1 MKGWIWKGDTSS
13 DEVTG
18 HAFGWSVATQLI
30 DGRNTA
36 RQHEMR
42 GRLRSLAR
50 HIIMHNYTLRDV
62 DGRVTTWGRWQPAA
76 LNADFAL
83 SDDRG
88 NNALECVFNQSILC
102 NVLSLTE
109 IESG

>member
-18 HAFGWSVATQLI
+18 HSFGWSVAAQLI
-30 DGRNTA
+30 DRRDTA

-50 HIIMHNYTLRDV
+50 NIIMHNYTLKDV

-76 LNADFAL
+76 LNADFTL

-88 NNALECVFNQSILC
+88 NNALECV
-102 NVLSLTE
+102 TE
-109 IESG
+109 HFPSSVCALHWVSFRN